1 MKNKL
6 KIVAMALCFLSI
18 SPQAFAAGK
27 SNINEYGTDV
37 REETIIDSDTAQYQD
52 DQEQNK
58 KIVPF
63 DPSKKNDIHESRGRI
78 IMNVDQKGNDFNSRG
93 NKFDLIPFTTANGT
107 SLKLLVNY
115 DEYSE
120 DVVLLGTTD
129 EQELASM
136 TKNLTEETREREKK
150 KEELQE
156 ERRRLQEESKEE
168 YLKEKKLGKEKKK
181 QIQRMLMLPIIL
193 GGVAV
198 GLVLK
203 YLDQKKKAKEESLE
217 DENNVFVKDEFLDT
231 EDEYQEFNDEDDE
244 E

>member
-1 MKNKL
+1 
-6 KIVAMALCFLSI
+6 MALCFLSI
-18 SPQAFAAGK
+18 SSQAFATK

-37 REETIIDSDTAQYQD
+37 KEETIVSSDTPQYQD
-52 DQEQNK
+52 TQEQNK

-93 NKFDLIPFTTANGT
+93 RKFDLIPFTTANGT
-107 SLKLLVNY
+107 TLKLLVNY

-136 TKNLTEETREREKK
+136 TKNLTEETREREENREK
-150 KEELQE
+150 LQE
-156 ERRRLQEESKEE
+156 EKRLE
-168 YLKEKKLGKEKKK
+168 KEKKK

-198 GLVLK
+198 ALVLK
-203 YLDQKKKAKEESLE
+203 YLKKKKEANEEGLE
-217 DENNVFVKDEFLDT
+217 DEGDVLAEDMEDEFIEA
-231 EDEYQEFNDEDDE
+231 EDEFDDDDE

>member
-18 SPQAFAAGK
+18 SSQAFATGK

-37 REETIIDSDTAQYQD
+37 KEETIVSSDTPQYQD
-52 DQEQNK
+52 TQEQNK

-107 SLKLLVNY
+107 TLKLLVNY

-136 TKNLTEETREREKK
+136 TKNLTEETREREKER
-150 KEELQE
+150 EEFQEESRKLREENREKLQE
-156 ERRRLQEESKEE
+156 EKRLE
-168 YLKEKKLGKEKKK
+168 KEKKK

-198 GLVLK
+198 ALVLK
-203 YLDQKKKAKEESLE
+203 YLKKKKEANEEGLE
-217 DENNVFVKDEFLDT
+217 DEGDVLAEDMEDEFEEA
-231 EDEYQEFNDEDDE
+231 EDEFDDDDE

>member
-18 SPQAFAAGK
+18 SSQAFATAS
-27 SNINEYGTDV
+27 SNINEHGVDV
-37 REETIIDSDTAQYQD
+37 KEEMIINSDAANYQEN
-52 DQEQNK
+52 QEQNK

-63 DPSKKNDIHESRGRI
+63 DPSKKDDIHESRGRI

-136 TKNLTEETREREKK
+136 TKNLTEEAREREKE
-150 KEELQE
+150 KERFEQE
-156 ERRRLQEESKEE
+156 NRRLQEESREKD
-168 YLKEKKLGKEKKK
+168 LKEKKLEKEKKK
-181 QIQRMLMLPIIL
+181 QMRRMLLLPIIL
-193 GGVAV
+193 AGVAV
-198 GLVLK
+198 ALVLK
-203 YLDQKKKAKEESLE
+203 YLEKKKKAN
-217 DENNVFVKDEFLDT
+217 DEGLGDEAEDEFLDT
-231 EDEYQEFNDEDDE
+231 EDEYDESEEFYDE

>member
-1 MKNKL
+1 MKNKM

-18 SPQAFAAGK
+18 SSQAFATAN
-27 SNINEYGTDV
+27 SNINEHGVDV
-37 REETIIDSDTAQYQD
+37 KEEMIINSDAVNYQEN
-52 DQEQNK
+52 QEQNK

-63 DPSKKNDIHESRGRI
+63 DPSKKDDIHESRGRI
-78 IMNVDQKGNDFNSRG
+78 IMNVDQKGNDFNSKG

-136 TKNLTEETREREKK
+136 TKNLTEEAREREKE
-150 KEELQE
+150 KERFE
-156 ERRRLQEESKEE
+156 EENRRLQEESRERD
-168 YLKEKKLGKEKKK
+168 LKEKKLEKEKKK
-181 QIQRMLMLPIIL
+181 QMRRMLLLPIIL
-193 GGVAV
+193 AGVVVA
-198 GLVLK
+198 LVLK
-203 YLDQKKKAKEESLE
+203 FLEKKKKAN
-217 DENNVFVKDEFLDT
+217 DEGLGDEAEDEFLDT
-231 EDEYQEFNDEDDE
+231 EDEYDESEEFYDE